1 MSRLHEEMKE
11 TLDGVDR
18 VLGKVYKTEITLE
31 GYVILPD
38 ELLKELGW
46 KEGDELKFE
55 TTDVCEETF
64 EHEGIVVSNI
74 TKNKRL
80 NDENSST

>member
-1 MSRLHEEMKE
+1 MKVYRTKI
-11 TLDGVDR
+11 TLD
-18 VLGKVYKTEITLE
+18 

-38 ELLKELGW
+38 ELVQKLGW
-46 KEGDELKFE
+46 EEGDELKFE

-64 EHEGIVVSNI
+64 EHEGIVISNI
-74 TKNKRL
+74 TKNKEL